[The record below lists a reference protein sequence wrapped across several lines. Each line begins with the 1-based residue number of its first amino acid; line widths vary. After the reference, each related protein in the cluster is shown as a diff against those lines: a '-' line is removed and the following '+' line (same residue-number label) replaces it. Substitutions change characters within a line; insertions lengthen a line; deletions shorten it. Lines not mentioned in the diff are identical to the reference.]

1 MIEFFN
7 VSLSYKSENLL
18 KDITFK
24 IKKGDFVYLTGR
36 SGVGKSSIL
45 KLIYFDEFPDSGN
58 VTVNNYSSSQIM
70 NNEIPVLRRT
80 IGVIFQDYKLLPDR
94 NVFDNVAFA
103 LRVTG
108 AKSKEV
114 RKKVVR
120 ALTEVGMGHKRNQ
133 YPAELSGGEQQLTA
147 IARALINDPFVL
159 LADEPTGNLDYRA
172 ASQIMDILEKVNQRG
187 TAVLMATHNLNMIKQ
202 YPHRQLNL
210 ENREIK
216 EV

>member
-7 VSLSYKSENLL
+7 VNLSYKNEYLL
-18 KDITFK
+18 KNITFK

-36 SGVGKSSIL
+36 SGVGKSS
-45 KLIYFDEFPDSGN
+45 DEFPDSGN
-58 VTVNNYSSSQIM
+58 VTVNKSSSSQIM
-70 NNEIPVLRRT
+70 NNEIPILRRS

-94 NVFDNVAFA
+94 NVFENVAFA

-108 AKSKEV
+108 AKSKEI

-120 ALTEVGMGHKRNQ
+120 ILTEVGIGHKRNQ

-147 IARALINDPFVL
+147 IARALINDPFIL
-159 LADEPTGNLDYRA
+159 LADEPTGNLDAIA
-172 ASQIMDILEKVNQRG
+172 ANQIINILEKINQRG
-187 TAVLMATHNLNMIKQ
+187 TAVLMATHNLNIIKQ

-210 ENREIK
+210 ENGEIK
-216 EV
+216 KI

>member
-7 VSLSYKSENLL
+7 VNLSYKNELLL
-18 KDITFK
+18 KNITFK

-58 VTVNNYSSSQIM
+58 VTVNNYSSSQIL
-70 NNEIPVLRRT
+70 NQEIPILRRT
-80 IGVIFQDYKLLPDR
+80 VGVIFQDYKLLPDR
-94 NVFDNVAFA
+94 NVFENVAFA

-108 AKSKEV
+108 AKSKEIS
-114 RKKVVR
+114 KKVVR

-133 YPAELSGGEQQLTA
+133 YPAELSGGEQQLAA

-159 LADEPTGNLDYRA
+159 LADEPTGNLDYKA
-172 ASQIMDILEKVNQRG
+172 ATQIMNILEKINQRG

-202 YPHRQLNL
+202 FPHRRLNL
-210 ENREIK
+210 EDGEI
-216 EV
+216 EEI

>member
-7 VSLSYKSENLL
+7 VNLSYKNELLL
-18 KDITFK
+18 KNITFK

-45 KLIYFDEFPDSGN
+45 KLIYFDEFPDAGN

-80 IGVIFQDYKLLPDR
+80 VGVIFQDYKLLPDR
-94 NVFDNVAFA
+94 NVFENVAFA

-108 AKSKEV
+108 AKSKEIS
-114 RKKVVR
+114 KKVVR

-159 LADEPTGNLDYRA
+159 LADEPTGNLDSKA
-172 ASQIMDILEKVNQRG
+172 ANQIMNILEKVNQRG

-202 YPHRQLNL
+202 FPHHRLNL
-210 ENREIK
+210 ENGEIK

>member
-18 KDITFK
+18 KAITFK

-80 IGVIFQDYKLLPDR
+80 VGVIFQDYKLLPDR

-108 AKSKEV
+108 AKSKEIS
-114 RKKVVR
+114 KKVVR
-120 ALTEVGMGHKRNQ
+120 ALTEVGIGHKRNQ
-133 YPAELSGGEQQLTA
+133 YPNELSGGEQQLTA

-159 LADEPTGNLDYRA
+159 LADEPTGNLDSKA
-172 ASQIMDILEKVNQRG
+172 ANQIIDILEKVNQRG
-187 TAVLMATHNLNMIKQ
+187 TAVLMATHNLNIIKQ
-202 YPHRQLNL
+202 YPHQQLNL
-210 ENREIK
+210 ENGKIK

>member
-7 VSLSYKSENLL
+7 VTLSYKNEFLL

-24 IKKGDFVYLTGR
+24 INKGDFVYLTGR

-58 VTVNNYSSSQIM
+58 VTVNNFSSSQIM
-70 NNEIPVLRRT
+70 INEIPVLRRT

-94 NVFDNVAFA
+94 NVFENVAFA

-108 AKSKEV
+108 AKSKEI
-114 RKKVVR
+114 RKKTVR
-120 ALTEVGMGHKRNQ
+120 VLTEVGMGHKRNQ
-133 YPAELSGGEQQLTA
+133 YPPQLSGGEQQLTA
-147 IARALINDPFVL
+147 ITRALINNPFVL
-159 LADEPTGNLDYRA
+159 LADEPTGNLDSRA
-172 ASQIMDILEKVNQRG
+172 SNQIMNILEKINHRG
-187 TAVLMATHNLNMIKQ
+187 TAVLMASHNLNIIKQ
-202 YPHRQLNL
+202 YPHRRLNL
-210 ENREIK
+210 ENGEIK

>member
-70 NNEIPVLRRT
+70 NNEIPILRRT

-147 IARALINDPFVL
+147 IARALINEPFVL
-159 LADEPTGNLDYRA
+159 LADEPTGNLDFKA

-210 ENREIK
+210 ENGEIK

>member
-7 VSLSYKSENLL
+7 VNLSYKNELLL

-58 VTVNNYSSSQIM
+58 VTINNYSSSQIM

-94 NVFDNVAFA
+94 NVFENVAFA

-108 AKSKEV
+108 AKGKEIS
-114 RKKVVR
+114 KKVVR

-133 YPAELSGGEQQLTA
+133 YPGQLSGGEQQLTS
-147 IARALINDPFVL
+147 IARAIINDPFVL
-159 LADEPTGNLDYRA
+159 LADEPTGNLDHKA
-172 ASQIMDILEKVNQRG
+172 ATQIMNILEKINQRG

-202 YPHRQLNL
+202 FPHQQLHL
-210 ENREIK
+210 ENGEIT
-216 EV
+216 EI

>member
-7 VSLSYKSENLL
+7 VTLSYKNEYLL

-24 IKKGDFVYLTGR
+24 INKGDFVYLTGR

-70 NNEIPVLRRT
+70 INDIPILRRT

-94 NVFDNVAFA
+94 NVFENVAFA

-108 AKSKEV
+108 AKSKEI
-114 RKKVVR
+114 RKKTVR
-120 ALTEVGMGHKRNQ
+120 ILTEVGMGHKRNQ
-133 YPAELSGGEQQLTA
+133 YPPQLSGGEQQLTA
-147 IARALINDPFVL
+147 IARALINNPFVL
-159 LADEPTGNLDYRA
+159 LADEPTGNLDSK
-172 ASQIMDILEKVNQRG
+172 ASDQIMNILEKINQRG
-187 TAVLMATHNLNMIKQ
+187 TAVLMATHNLNIIKQ
-202 YPHRQLNL
+202 FPHRRLNL
-210 ENREIK
+210 ENGEIK
-216 EV
+216 DV

>member
-7 VSLSYKSENLL
+7 VNLSYKSEQLL

-45 KLIYFDEFPDSGN
+45 KLIYFDELPDSGN

-70 NNEIPVLRRT
+70 HYEIPILRRT
-80 IGVIFQDYKLLPDR
+80 VGVIFQDYKLLPDR
-94 NVFDNVAFA
+94 NVFENVAFA

-108 AKSKEV
+108 AKSKEIS
-114 RKKVVR
+114 KKVVR

-133 YPAELSGGEQQLTA
+133 YPAQLSGGEQQLAA
-147 IARALINDPFVL
+147 IARAIINDPFVL
-159 LADEPTGNLDYRA
+159 LADEPTGNLDYKA
-172 ASQIMDILEKVNQRG
+172 ANQIMNILEKINKRG
-187 TAVLMATHNLNMIKQ
+187 TAVLMATHNLTIIKQ
-202 YPHRQLNL
+202 FSHRQLHL
-210 ENREIK
+210 ENGVIK
-216 EV
+216 EA

>member
-7 VSLSYKSENLL
+7 VNLSYKNELLL

-24 IKKGDFVYLTGR
+24 IKKGEFVYLTGR

-45 KLIYFDEFPDSGN
+45 KLIYFDEFPGSGN

-70 NNEIPVLRRT
+70 NNEIPILRRT
-80 IGVIFQDYKLLPDR
+80 VGVIFQDYKLLPDR
-94 NVFDNVAFA
+94 NVFENVAFA

-108 AKSKEV
+108 AKSKEIS
-114 RKKVVR
+114 KKVVR

-172 ASQIMDILEKVNQRG
+172 ANQIMNILEKVNQRG

-202 YPHRQLNL
+202 FPHLQLNL
-210 ENREIK
+210 EDGKIQ

>member
-7 VSLSYKSENLL
+7 VTLSYKNEFLL

-24 IKKGDFVYLTGR
+24 INKGDFVYLTGR

-58 VTVNNYSSSQIM
+58 VTVNNFSSSQIM
-70 NNEIPVLRRT
+70 INEIPVLRRT

-94 NVFDNVAFA
+94 NVFENVAFA

-108 AKSKEV
+108 AKSKEI
-114 RKKVVR
+114 RKKTVR
-120 ALTEVGMGHKRNQ
+120 VLTEVGMGHKRNQ
-133 YPAELSGGEQQLTA
+133 YPPQLSGGEQQLTA
-147 IARALINDPFVL
+147 IARALINNPFVL
-159 LADEPTGNLDYRA
+159 LADEPTGNLDSRA
-172 ASQIMDILEKVNQRG
+172 SNQIMNILEKINHRG
-187 TAVLMATHNLNMIKQ
+187 TAVLMASHNLNIIKQ
-202 YPHRQLNL
+202 YPHRRLNL
-210 ENREIK
+210 ENGAIK

>member
-7 VSLSYKSENLL
+7 VNLSYRNESLL

-24 IKKGDFVYLTGR
+24 IQKGDFVYLTGR

-58 VTVNNYSSSQIM
+58 VTVNKNSSSQILF
-70 NNEIPVLRRT
+70 NEIPIIRRT

-94 NVFDNVAFA
+94 NVFENVAFA

-108 AKSKEV
+108 AKSKEIS
-114 RKKVVR
+114 KKVVR

-133 YPAELSGGEQQLTA
+133 YPAQLSGGEQQLTA

-159 LADEPTGNLDYRA
+159 LADEPTGNLDSRA
-172 ASQIMDILEKVNQRG
+172 ANQIMNILEKINKRG
-187 TAVLMATHNLNMIKQ
+187 TAVLMATHNLHIIKQ
-202 YPHRQLNL
+202 FPHRQLHL
-210 ENREIK
+210 ENGKIRE
-216 EV
+216 V

>member
-7 VSLSYKSENLL
+7 VNLSYKNELLL
-18 KDITFK
+18 KNLTFK

-70 NNEIPVLRRT
+70 NQEIPILRRT
-80 IGVIFQDYKLLPDR
+80 VGVIFQDYKLLPDR
-94 NVFDNVAFA
+94 NVFENVAFA

-108 AKSKEV
+108 AKSKEIS
-114 RKKVVR
+114 KKVVR

-133 YPAELSGGEQQLTA
+133 YPAELSGGEQQLAA

-159 LADEPTGNLDYRA
+159 LADEPTGNLDYKA
-172 ASQIMDILEKVNQRG
+172 ATQIMNILEKINQRG

-202 YPHRQLNL
+202 FPHRRLNL
-210 ENREIK
+210 EDGEIEEK
-216 EV
+216 

>member
-7 VSLSYKSENLL
+7 VNLSYKNELLL
-18 KDITFK
+18 KGITFK

-70 NNEIPVLRRT
+70 NNEIPILRRT
-80 IGVIFQDYKLLPDR
+80 VGVIFQDYKLLPDR
-94 NVFDNVAFA
+94 NVHENVAFA

-114 RKKVVR
+114 SKKVVR

-159 LADEPTGNLDYRA
+159 LADEPTGNLDSKA
-172 ASQIMDILEKVNQRG
+172 ANQIMNILEKINQRG

-202 YPHRQLNL
+202 YPNRQLHL
-210 ENREIK
+210 ENGEIK

>member
-7 VSLSYKSENLL
+7 VSLSYKNEFLL

-24 IKKGDFVYLTGR
+24 INKGDFVYLTGR

-58 VTVNNYSSSQIM
+58 VTVNNFSSSQIM
-70 NNEIPVLRRT
+70 INEIPVLRRT

-94 NVFDNVAFA
+94 NVFENVAFA

-108 AKSKEV
+108 AKSKEI
-114 RKKVVR
+114 RKKTVR
-120 ALTEVGMGHKRNQ
+120 VLTEVGMGHKRNQ
-133 YPAELSGGEQQLTA
+133 YPPQLSGGEQQLTA
-147 IARALINDPFVL
+147 IARALINNPFVL
-159 LADEPTGNLDYRA
+159 LADEPTGNLDSRA
-172 ASQIMDILEKVNQRG
+172 SNQIMNILEKINHRG
-187 TAVLMATHNLNMIKQ
+187 TAVLMASHNLNIIKQ
-202 YPHRQLNL
+202 YPHRRLNL
-210 ENREIK
+210 ENGEIK